1 MCYAVVSQVRK
12 MSKKRRTKI
21 EVIRDMLEI
30 VRKSEEVKKTEIVYG
45 ANLNFERASKILKWL
60 IAGGFIE
67 LNADKYK
74 ITEKG
79 EDIFRE
85 IEKVATLFKS

>member
-1 MCYAVVSQVRK
+1 

-21 EVIRDMLEI
+21 EVIRDVLEV

-45 ANLNFERASKILKWL
+45 ANLNFGRASGIIKWL
-60 IAGGFIE
+60 IAGGLIVSGS
-67 LNADKYK
+67 NRYK

-79 EDIFRE
+79 EDILRE
-85 IEKVATLFKS
+85 REKVATLFKP

>member
-1 MCYAVVSQVRK
+1 

-21 EVIRDMLEI
+21 EVIRDVLEI

-45 ANLNFERASKILKWL
+45 ANLNFERASGILKWL
-60 IAGGFIE
+60 IAGGFIVSGS
-67 LNADKYK
+67 NRYK

-79 EDIFRE
+79 EDILRE
-85 IEKVATLFKS
+85 LEKVATLFKP